1 MPLNVISN
9 LNNSTFLLISTGKG
23 TSPLTWRHP
32 KMLIQPQ
39 LGRQVNTHNSVVAK
53 FFTKISNME
62 LLAQHSDVLCKQYK
76 HWHMFDIDI
85 ALSPAQIREEQHSC
99 HITHQEPSCPLAP
112 PCKAKL
118 PLQKSTLYFQKC
130 LGALYLHSEAESEE
144 LWDQI
149 LENPNLNWE
158 RVSWLIRV
166 VGGKKLYQFFCIQK
180 LILEEIECVEMQPTL
195 KHCQLC
201 WFLYS
206 SLLRSSGGTFRW
218 PFQSY

>member
-1 MPLNVISN
+1 MFYA
-9 LNNSTFLLISTGKG
+9 NNTNIGTCLTLTFHYHLHKSGRSSIPV
-23 TSPLTWRHP
+23 TSCT
-32 KMLIQPQ
+32 Q
-39 LGRQVNTHNSVVAK
+39 
-53 FFTKISNME
+53 
-62 LLAQHSDVLCKQYK
+62 
-76 HWHMFDIDI
+76 
-85 ALSPAQIREEQHSC
+85 
-99 HITHQEPSCPLAP
+99 QEPSCPLAP

-166 VGGKKLYQFFCIQK
+166 VGKKKLYQFFCIQK